1 MAVEM
6 LNTLKRIVQQVNQ
19 AAELDDALQLLV
31 SQTKT
36 AMDADCCSVYLAD
49 HDRQCFELMATDGL
63 DRSAVGRVALSFSE
77 GLVGLV
83 GQREEPINVADAQA
97 HPRFKYFPEVK
108 EELLC
113 AFLGT
118 PIIHQRRVMGVLV
131 VQQREARQFSA
142 NEEAFLVTLAAQL
155 AHVLADAQVRGML
168 SIGQQGGRATPLR
181 SLRGVPGAPGV
192 VIGHAHIVAP
202 SIELDAVTPARS
214 EEPQFELQRF
224 AAALTATRADLVNMQ
239 ERMGEGLAQEFHAIL
254 DMYGQLANDP
264 AIAKAVQEEI
274 GGGWNAETAVKRV
287 FDRYVGQ
294 FEAMQ
299 DNYLRERA
307 ADVRDLGQRLL
318 AHLLDANA
326 STVEPDAPIILVA
339 REVTA
344 AMLAEFPRERL
355 AGLVSLRGS
364 NNSHAAILAR
374 ALGIPAVL
382 GIQEFPLS
390 SIAGSELILD
400 GYAGELYVDPPDG
413 IRHEY
418 QRLVAEE
425 QELRS
430 HFLRESELPALTPDG
445 HAVSI
450 QLNAGLSADAEMGQ
464 GQGAEGVGLY
474 RTEIPFMMQD
484 RFPSEQTQTAIYRP
498 VLEAFAGR
506 SVTMRTLDVGGD
518 KALPYF
524 PVREDNPFLG
534 WRGIRLTL
542 DHPEIFLVQ
551 IRAMIRASIGLD
563 NLRIMFPMITS
574 IAEVD
579 EAIRLSQQA
588 LNEVREEVRQA
599 RLTVARPK
607 FGVMVEVPALIY
619 QLPLLA
625 GRIDFLSVGS
635 NDLTQYLLAVDRNN
649 ARVANLYDAF
659 HPAVLLALQ
668 QISQDAGRHSLP
680 ISICGELAGEP
691 AGAVLLMAMGYR
703 QLSMNTHNIARIKWV
718 IRRTPLAKAQ
728 EMLREVLTLES
739 PDQVRA
745 VLDSHLDA
753 LGLGGL
759 LRAGR

>member
-19 AAELDDALQLLV
+19 ASELDDALELLV
-31 SQTKT
+31 GQTKT

-49 HDRQCFELMATDGL
+49 HERQCFELMATDGL
-63 DRSAVGRVALSFSE
+63 DRSAVGRVAISFNE

-83 GQREEPINVADAQA
+83 GQREEPINVADAQS

-118 PIIHQRRVMGVLV
+118 PIIHQRQVMGVLV

-168 SIGQQGGRATPLR
+168 SIGNQGGLASPLR
-181 SLRGVPGAPGV
+181 CLRGVPGAPGV
-192 VIGHAHIVAP
+192 VIGYAFVVAP

-214 EEPQFELQRF
+214 DDADLECQRF
-224 AAALTATRADLVNMQ
+224 NEALIATQADLANMQ
-239 ERMGEGLAQEFHAIL
+239 ERMGDELAQEFRAIL
-254 DMYGQLANDP
+254 EMYGQLVNDP
-264 AIAKAVQEEI
+264 AIARAVNDEI
-274 GGGWNAETAVKRV
+274 HSGWNAETAVKRV
-287 FDRYVGQ
+287 FDRYVSQ
-294 FEAMQ
+294 FENMQ
-299 DNYLRERA
+299 DSYLRERS

-318 AHLLDANA
+318 AHLLDADDE
-326 STVEPDAPIILVA
+326 TVAPSGPIILVS

-344 AMLAEFPRERL
+344 SMLAEFPRERL

-390 SIAGSELILD
+390 SIVGCELVLD
-400 GYAGELYVDPPDG
+400 GYAGEMYVDPPDP

-425 QELRS
+425 QELHS
-430 HFLRESELPALTPDG
+430 HFLREAELPTLTPDG
-445 HAVSI
+445 HALSI
-450 QLNAGLSADAEMGQ
+450 QLNAGLSAGAEMGQ
-464 GQGAEGVGLY
+464 EQGAEGVGLY

-484 RFPSEQTQTAIYRP
+484 RFPSEKTQTEIYRP
-498 VLEAFAGR
+498 VLEAFVGR

-588 LNEVREEVRQA
+588 LNEVREEVRQLG
-599 RLTVARPK
+599 LTVARPK

-659 HPAVLLALQ
+659 HPAVLLALK
-668 QISQDAGRHSLP
+668 QISQDAARYSLP

-718 IRRTPLAKAQ
+718 LRRTPLSRAQ
-728 EMLREVLTLES
+728 EMLREVLILES
-739 PDQVRA
+739 PVQVRA
-745 VLDSHLDA
+745 LLDSHLDA

>member
-6 LNTLKRIVQQVNQ
+6 LNTLRRIVQQVNQ
-19 AAELDDALQLLV
+19 AAELPDALQLLV
-31 SQTKT
+31 AETKR
-36 AMDADCCSVYLAD
+36 AMATDCCSVYLANYD
-49 HDRQCFELMATDGL
+49 QQCFELMATDGL
-63 DRSAVGRVALSFSE
+63 DASAVGRVALNFSE

-83 GQREEPINVADAQA
+83 GQREEPINVADAQS

-118 PIIHQRRVMGVLV
+118 PIIHQRKVMGVLV
-131 VQQREARQFSA
+131 VQQRESRQFSA

-155 AHVLADAQVRGML
+155 ANVLAHAQVRGML
-168 SIGQQGGRATPLR
+168 VPGSGPATTAVR

-192 VIGHAHIVAP
+192 VVGRALVSAP
-202 SIELDAVTPARS
+202 SIELDAVQSVRS
-214 EEPQFELQRF
+214 DDAACEQQRF
-224 AAALTATRADLVNMQ
+224 SIALSATRGDLDGLH
-239 ERMGEGLAQEFHAIL
+239 ERMGGELATEFRAIL

-264 AIAKAVQEEI
+264 AIARAVGDEI
-274 GGGWNAETAVKRV
+274 AAGWSAETGVKRV
-287 FDRYVGQ
+287 FGRYIGQ

-299 DNYLRERA
+299 DPYLRERA
-307 ADVRDLGQRLL
+307 ADVRDLGQRIL
-318 AHLLDANA
+318 AHLVDPDN
-326 STVEPDAPIILVA
+326 TVSDPGGPIILVA

-344 AMLAEFPRERL
+344 AMLAEYPRERL

-390 SIAGSELILD
+390 GLSGTELIID
-400 GYAGELYVDPPDG
+400 GYAGEIFVDPPEA
-413 IRHEY
+413 IRFEY
-418 QRLVAEE
+418 QRLVVEE
-425 QELRS
+425 TELRN
-430 HFLRESELPALTPDG
+430 HFLVEADLAAVTPDG
-445 HAVSI
+445 HAVAI
-450 QLNAGLSADAEMGQ
+450 HLNAGLSADTEVGQ
-464 GQGAEGVGLY
+464 AQGAEGVGLY

-484 RFPSEQTQTAIYRP
+484 RFPSEQTQADIYQQ
-498 VLEAFAGR
+498 VMASFAGR
-506 SVTMRTLDVGGD
+506 PVTMRTLDVGGD

-534 WRGIRLTL
+534 WRGLRLTL

-551 IRAMIRASIGLD
+551 VRAMLRASIGHD
-563 NLRIMFPMITS
+563 NLRIMFPMVTS

-579 EAIRLSQQA
+579 EALRLSRQA
-588 LNEVREEVRQA
+588 INEVREELRHSE
-599 RLTVARPK
+599 RSLTKPK
-607 FGVMVEVPALIY
+607 LGVMVEVPALIY
-619 QLPLLA
+619 QIPQLA

-659 HPAVLLALQ
+659 HPAVLAALQ
-668 QISQDAGRHSLP
+668 QISSDAQRFSLP
-680 ISICGELAGEP
+680 VSICGELAGEP
-691 AGAVLLMAMGYR
+691 GGALLLMAMGYR
-703 QLSMNTHNIARIKWV
+703 QLSMNSHNIARIKWV
-718 IRRTPLAKAQ
+718 IRRTPLTKAQ
-728 EMLREVLTLES
+728 EMLREVMTLES
-739 PDQVRA
+739 PQQVRTVVNA
-745 VLDSHLDA
+745 HLEA